1 MEFSFAEI
9 YGQLEL
15 IAPEC
20 VLFAFALI
28 ALAIGASSRHVNYA
42 TFAGIISLIGVAA
55 TIMTLVTIGKGT
67 AFGVMYLA
75 DDFAFVFKLIILT
88 AAMFTVAASF
98 GVTEKFHA
106 HRGEYYGVVLVSA
119 VGMMFMVSAGELL
132 SMYIAL
138 ELSTISL
145 FVLAAY
151 HKFNTKSAEAGLK
164 YVILGA
170 ISSAVL
176 LYGISLIYGLT
187 GTTEIM
193 ALKDEIVKMRFAAG
207 EFPRAFFVAVLLL
220 IAGFGFKLS
229 LVPFHMW
236 APDVYEGAP
245 TPITAYLSTASKAAG
260 LAVFL
265 RVFFGGL
272 VLAQGEWML
281 IMTTL
286 AALAMIVGNVTAIV
300 QRNIKRMLAFSSIA
314 HIGYILVAIV
324 ATNKL
329 GVSSMTYYMMVYL
342 FANMGAFI
350 CAIVFAQKTGSDQ
363 IADYSGLSKRSPT
376 LAAFLSI
383 FLLSLAGIPPLAG
396 FFGKY
401 YVFLAAI
408 EQDWIWLVL
417 IALLTSVVALYY
429 YAYVIWRMYFTSE
442 GDYEDVAVPF
452 PLLHKVVL
460 SIAVIGIFVMGILP
474 DRFLAFARTAAE
486 SFMR

>member
-15 IAPEC
+15 IIPEC
-20 VLFAFALI
+20 VLLVFGIIAFVMGAGSKRETNATGPGVVAFIGLVATIIALI
-28 ALAIGASSRHVNYA
+28 AVGR
-42 TFAGIISLIGVAA
+42 GQ
-55 TIMTLVTIGKGT
+55 
-67 AFGVMYLA
+67 AFGVMFLG
-75 DDFAFVFKLIILT
+75 DNFAFVFKLIVLV
-88 AAMFTVAASF
+88 AAMFTIASSF
-98 GVTEKFHA
+98 GIVNKFHA
-106 HRGEYYGVVLVSA
+106 HRGEYFGVVAVSA

-132 SMYIAL
+132 TMYIAL

-176 LYGISLIYGLT
+176 LYGIALIYGLT

-193 ALKDEIVKMRFAAG
+193 KLRDAIIQMRFAAG
-207 EFPRAFFVAVLLL
+207 EFPRAFFVALLLL

-272 VLAQGEWML
+272 VLAQGEWMM
-281 IMTTL
+281 IMATL

-300 QRNIKRMLAFSSIA
+300 QRNIKRLLAFSSIA

-324 ATNKL
+324 ATNEL

-350 CAIVFAQKTGSDQ
+350 SVIVFAQKTGSEQ
-363 IADYSGLSKRSPT
+363 IADYSGLSRRSPV

-408 EQDWIWLVL
+408 EQGWLWLVL

-429 YAYVIWRMYFTSE
+429 YAYVIWRMYFTRE